1 MGTHFFSVTIVL
13 GNVSPLSYFTLV
25 TAPALIY
32 CQPSGPQRHAW
43 GNFFCPHGVSLV
55 FGKHMA
61 LLASTR
67 AVFDGQSWQ
76 EYK

>member
-1 MGTHFFSVTIVL
+1 MPGGIFL
-13 GNVSPLSYFTLV
+13 
-25 TAPALIY
+25 
-32 CQPSGPQRHAW
+32 R
-43 GNFFCPHGVSLV
+43 PHGVSLV